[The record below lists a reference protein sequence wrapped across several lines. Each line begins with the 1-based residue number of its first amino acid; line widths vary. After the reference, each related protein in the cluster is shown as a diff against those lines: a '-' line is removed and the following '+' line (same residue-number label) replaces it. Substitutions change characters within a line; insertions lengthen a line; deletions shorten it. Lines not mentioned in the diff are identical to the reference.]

1 MRVASDVP
9 LGPEHLRPQTAK
21 TGHMGHNSPAGRV
34 CQCLCTA
41 RVIHSVIPWAS
52 PDLHTGHEA
61 AAAAVADAHSGP
73 ASKVP
78 SALARLAHRL
88 GGLRALAALLG
99 LAAIGTYVAVALTRL
114 SYPLVLEVLESNSLI
129 EVHRILAGQ
138 PLYATPS
145 AGYVPDGYPPLYF
158 AVSSAAAGVL
168 GQSYLP
174 LRLVS
179 LVSSLACFAVLG
191 RLVQRETGSAAAGMA
206 AAGLLAGTYF
216 DARTW
221 FDIARV
227 DSLFLALSVTA
238 LYAARWASRTRGAVA
253 AGLLLG
259 AAFLTK
265 QSALAE
271 GVAVLAALAAG
282 PRRRLAVPA
291 ALTYGAVLAGST
303 LVLGLTSHGWYLYY
317 VFEQMGQH
325 ALNTAAETRFWTA
338 YLLPT
343 LGIAICAAVT
353 GTRRIPLVLSAGC
366 AALVAEGYAARVQI
380 GGNVNDMLPAYL
392 VVALLAG
399 LAMTPR
405 PGGQPASRT
414 GRPAEAQDADTRR
427 GQARRWAAA
436 AAAGLVIAQLA
447 VLMAGF
453 RPGNAIPT
461 GADRAAGLRLAAGLE
476 ALGGTVAIPGNPSLA
491 LMAGLPEVE
500 NQVAAA
506 DVLGASDRAAKTIF
520 TASVARA
527 VSTQRF
533 TAIITEMT
541 GDLRGFPADL
551 SRYYRLCPQMP
562 LAGAPPDPYGPVAV
576 ARERPVSVWLPAG
589 RGSCAATIRAI
600 NGAQSMISPAPP
612 RVPGRPGGP
621 A

>member
-1 MRVASDVP
+1 
-9 LGPEHLRPQTAK
+9 
-21 TGHMGHNSPAGRV
+21 
-34 CQCLCTA
+34 
-41 RVIHSVIPWAS
+41 
-52 PDLHTGHEA
+52 
-61 AAAAVADAHSGP
+61 VADAHSGP
-73 ASKVP
+73 ASKIP
-78 SALARLAHRL
+78 PALARLAHRPDGL
-88 GGLRALAALLG
+88 RALRALAALLG

-114 SYPLVLEVLESNSLI
+114 TYPLVLEVLESNSLI

-138 PLYATPS
+138 PLYAAPS

-168 GQSYLP
+168 GLSYLP

-191 RLVQRETGSAAAGMA
+191 RLVQRETGNAAAGIA

-216 DARTW
+216 DVRTW
-221 FDIARV
+221 FDVARV

-325 ALNTAAETRFWTA
+325 ALNTAAETRFWTG

-343 LGIAICAAVT
+343 LGIAICAAVL
-353 GTRRIPLVLSAGC
+353 GTRRIPLVLLA
-366 AALVAEGYAARVQI
+366 GYAARVQI

-414 GRPAEAQDADTRR
+414 GRPAEAQDAGMRR

-436 AAAGLVIAQLA
+436 AAAGLVTAQLA

-461 GADRAAGLRLAAGLE
+461 GTDRAAGLGLAAGLE
-476 ALGGTVAIPGNPSLA
+476 VLGGTVAIPGNPGLA
-491 LMAGLPEVE
+491 LMAGLPQVE

-576 ARERPVSVWLPAG
+576 ARERPVSIWLPDG